1 MGIAMSKLKNL
12 MACALGIIFA
22 CSTPA
27 ALSQWVEQGP
37 GPTLNG
43 QVEGLPGKPVSG
55 PVNAIA
61 VDRAHPGTIYL
72 GTVNGGVWK
81 STNAN
86 TSSPTWKPLT
96 DLQLP
101 ALSINSIA
109 ISPLN
114 SSVIFAGTGS
124 TSSFNNP
131 EGSRGFGVI
140 RSTDAGAT
148 WSILAGSTFA
158 RAAINSIV
166 PLARTTGGLS
176 GQVVLAATL
185 FEPPGVHRSTNGG
198 ASFTRISG
206 SAGLPSAA
214 VSSLVADPTNSSR
227 VYAAVPFADL
237 FSGPVA
243 GVFRSDDA
251 GVSWTPV
258 NTGLTGLDTS
268 GRILL
273 TVGRKTG
280 VVYAMVIAAGGIND
294 GVASG
299 VFRSANGGATWT
311 ALGVPSPTI
320 HPGGQGLIDAAI
332 VADPVNP
339 NVVYVA
345 GDRQDSP
352 FPNVNG
358 CNNFSA
364 NTFRGDASLTSP
376 WQSVVCNGAQGT
388 SPHAGARDMDFDNY
402 ENLLQAND
410 GGFNRLNNPNVTTR
424 QWVSLDGNLRPAQM
438 HSAAFD
444 AVTKTAF
451 GGTEG
456 TGTTMQNAPG
466 SRFWTD
472 FLQGDGGVVAVDDIS
487 AGGSSSI
494 RYTSFPSLGFF
505 NRSTWSPSN
514 TLISGPTPLGLQ
526 ITSGPGTG
534 LNLFAFDTNIQF
546 YNPYELNRIDP
557 NRMLIGT
564 LNIYESRDRGD
575 TLANLFFTAGER
587 ITSLSYGGR
596 LKGVPMPDAFYA
608 GTTGFTLPLILHRA
622 TTGGGIRE
630 LRAYPGGGV
639 RDLVMD
645 PQDIRRVYVV
655 DEESRV
661 WASLDSGVTWR
672 NLTANLPKLLGQV
685 IVPGISPV
693 PLARTV
699 ELFRPAINGRTV
711 LLVGGLGGVFEM
723 CEPGAAG
730 AVWNRLGS
738 NLPHGLVLDL
748 RYNYKANVL
757 IAGVFGRGAWTLT
770 NFFTGGS
777 QSAWASAAT
786 ATANESA
793 TTATAL
799 VLPAGV
805 PTVAPKSGAS
815 GARAVVQTRQ

>member
-12 MACALGIIFA
+12 TACALGIIFA

-43 QVEGLPGKPVSG
+43 QVEGLPGNPVSG
-55 PVNAIA
+55 AVNAIA
-61 VDRAHPGTIYL
+61 VDLHHPGTLYL
-72 GTVNGGVWK
+72 GTANGGVWK

-86 TSSPTWKPLT
+86 TSSPYWKPLT

-114 SSVIFAGTGS
+114 SSVIFAGTGVR
-124 TSSFNNP
+124 FFGV
-131 EGSRGFGVI
+131 EGSASFGVI

-148 WSILAGSTFA
+148 WTILDRSTFA
-158 RAAINSIV
+158 GQRIGINSIV
-166 PLARTTGGLS
+166 PLARTTGGLA

-185 FEPPGVHRSTNGG
+185 NEGGGVYRSTNGG
-198 ASFTRISG
+198 TSFTRISG

-227 VYAAVPFADL
+227 VYAALPFADI
-237 FSGPVA
+237 FGGSVA

-268 GRILL
+268 LRILL

-280 VVYAMVIAAGGIND
+280 VVYAMVIDANGA
-294 GVASG
+294 ASG

-320 HPGGQGLIDAAI
+320 HPGGQGLINAAI
-332 VADPVNP
+332 EADPVNP
-339 NVVYVA
+339 NVVYVG

-364 NTFRGDASLTSP
+364 NTFRGDASLSSP

-402 ENLLQAND
+402 GNLLQAND
-410 GGFNRLNNPNVTTR
+410 GGFNRLNHPDVTTR

-472 FLQGDGGVVAVDDIS
+472 FLQGDGGVVAVDDTS

-494 RYTSFPSLGFF
+494 RYTSFPFLGFF
-505 NRSTWSPSN
+505 NRSAWSPSN

-534 LNLFAFDTNIQF
+534 LNLLAFDPNIRF

-557 NRMLIGT
+557 SRMLIGT
-564 LNIYESRDRGD
+564 ALNLYESRDRGD
-575 TLANLFFTAGER
+575 TLANLLSLGGEN

-645 PQDIRRVYVV
+645 PQDIRRIYVV
-655 DEESRV
+655 DEQTRV
-661 WASLDSGVTWR
+661 WASFDSGATWR
-672 NLTANLPKLLGQV
+672 NLTANLPKILGQV
-685 IVPGISPV
+685 IVPGTSPD
-693 PLARTV
+693 PLARTI
-699 ELFRPAINGRTV
+699 ELFRPSLSGRTV
-711 LLVGGLGGVFEM
+711 LLVGGRGGVFEL
-723 CEPGAAG
+723 CEPGTAG
-730 AVWNRLGS
+730 EVWHRLGS

-777 QSAWASAAT
+777 HSTWESAAT

-793 TTATAL
+793 TAL
-799 VLPAGV
+799 ALPAGV
-805 PTVAPKSGAS
+805 PTVAPQSRAR

>member
-1 MGIAMSKLKNL
+1 MSKLKNL
-12 MACALGIIFA
+12 TACALGIIFA

-114 SSVIFAGTGS
+114 SSVIFAGTGT
-124 TSSFNNP
+124 TSSFSNP

-148 WSILAGSTFA
+148 WSILAGPTLGVGA
-158 RAAINSIV
+158 NINSIV
-166 PLARTTGGLS
+166 PLAHTTGGLS

-185 FEPPGVHRSTNGG
+185 FEPMGVHRSTNGG

-206 SAGLPSAA
+206 SNGLPSVG

-268 GRILL
+268 RRILL

-280 VVYAMVIAAGGIND
+280 VVYAMVIAAGGGINSF
-294 GVASG
+294 VATG

-320 HPGGQGLIDAAI
+320 HPGGQGLVNGAI

-339 NVVYVA
+339 NVVYVG

-352 FPNVNG
+352 FPNANG

-410 GGFNRLNNPNVTTR
+410 GGFNRLNNPNVTAR

-472 FLQGDGGVVAVDDIS
+472 FLQGDGGVVAVDDTS

-494 RYTSFPSLGFF
+494 RYTSFPFLRFF

-534 LNLFAFDTNIQF
+534 LNLFEFDPNIHL
-546 YNPYELNRIDP
+546 YTPYELNRIDP
-557 NRMLIGT
+557 NRMLIAT

-575 TLANLFFTAGER
+575 TLANLFFTASDR
-587 ITSLSYGGR
+587 ISSLSYGGR
-596 LKGVPMPDAFYA
+596 LKGLPMPDAFYA
-608 GTTGFTLPLILHRA
+608 GTTGAFGPALLHRA
-622 TTGGGIRE
+622 TKGGRIIA
-630 LRAYPGGGV
+630 LTAYPGGGV

-655 DEESRV
+655 DEQNRV
-661 WASLDSGVTWR
+661 WASFDAGATWR
-672 NLTANLPKLLGQV
+672 NLTANLPKLLAQEN
-685 IVPGISPV
+685 VPGTSSAR
-693 PLARTV
+693 LARTV

-723 CEPGAAG
+723 CEPGATG
-730 AVWNRLGS
+730 AMWKRLGS

-748 RYNYKANVL
+748 RYNYKSNVL

-777 QSAWASAAT
+777 HSTWESAAA
-786 ATANESA
+786 ATANESG
-793 TTATAL
+793 TTATPLA
-799 VLPAGV
+799 LPAGV
-805 PTVAPKSGAS
+805 PTVAPQSGAS
-815 GARAVVQTRQ
+815 GARAVVPTGQ